1 MERAKKYHSQKISK
15 ESNSTT
21 PEMVSTKKEI
31 SLPTLLS
38 NYDLKDV
45 FNAYEFGVFY
55 KCITNKK
62 MPTEI
67 KKVLMYKV
75 KTWQQQ

>member
-45 FNAYEFGVFY
+45 FNAYEFELFY
-55 KCITNKK
+55 KW
-62 MPTEI
+62 
-67 KKVLMYKV
+67 LFYKQKNANGNQKSAHV
-75 KTWQQQ
+75 QS